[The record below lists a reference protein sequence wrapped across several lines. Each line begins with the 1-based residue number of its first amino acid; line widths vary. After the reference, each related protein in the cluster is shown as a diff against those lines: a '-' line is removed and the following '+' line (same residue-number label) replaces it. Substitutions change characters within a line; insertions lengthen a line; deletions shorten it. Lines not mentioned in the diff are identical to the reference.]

1 MLSTD
6 TYTDIVKQYNHRTEE
21 TTLLDRFLRGFTA
34 RVLKTILVRPVL
46 RLHPNAITAIA
57 LLPGTAAAVC
67 AAQRHWCAAI
77 ALFMTNRVIDGVDG
91 AVARMTGKQSDLGG
105 YLDIMT
111 DFLVYAALPIAIWIG
126 ADHPDAWATVCLLAA
141 FYVNAASWMYLSA
154 LLEKRGRS
162 DATVTSIAMPT
173 GVIEGSETIAFF
185 VAFLALPQLSY
196 RLFVAMAVLTL
207 LGAALRLVWAIRHL

>member
-1 MLSTD
+1 M
-6 TYTDIVKQYNHRTEE
+6 
-21 TTLLDRFLRGFTA
+21 LDRFLRGFMT
-34 RVLKTILVRPVL
+34 RMVKTILVRPVL

-57 LLPGTAAAVC
+57 LLPGAAAAVC
-67 AAQRHWCAAI
+67 AAHRHWGAAI
-77 ALFMTNRVIDGVDG
+77 ALFITNRVIDGVDG

-105 YLDIMT
+105 YLDIMA
-111 DFLVYAALPIAIWIG
+111 DFLVYAALPITIWIG
-126 ADHPDAWATVCLLAA
+126 ADHPDARATVCLLAA

-162 DATVTSIAMPT
+162 GAGVTSIAMPT

-196 RLFVAMAVLTL
+196 RLFVAMAVFTL